1 MNESVKVFGRLLAVL
16 KAEGIIDDLEIKYI
30 SGIITKEEFEEKY
43 NELYSKDKLFKTIF
57 MPFDPT
63 GGKSNESN

>member
-1 MNESVKVFGRLLAVL
+1 MNDTAKIFGRLLGVL

-30 SGIITKEEFEEKY
+30 LGSITKEEFEKKY
-43 NELYSKDKLFKTIF
+43 NKLYSKDNLFKTIF
-57 MPFDPT
+57 MPFDQT